1 MYSKFMKFL
10 SSLRFTLLLIS
21 LLGVMFLAGLWIP
34 QRSLLTQAMY
44 NQWKHNSPSLVA
56 FFEALGFTSIYASP
70 LMLILWCL
78 FFINLALVMWQ
89 RIPLIKKRIAL
100 PEGQPGNPESAPG
113 YPFHA
118 TYHLPAG
125 MDGTTILSLL
135 RKRGFA
141 VIGDSNGFCGV
152 KNRFSPIAFGLFHI
166 SFFLILLGGM
176 ISVYTRFTGLID
188 LAEGE
193 SFQGETV
200 RYNASPQMPK
210 IGPPP
215 RVSFTVKSILP
226 TLTSGV
232 PTGLKVRMV
241 DGRGVEHEAD
251 VNRPYKTDNSS
262 FIVSTVGPAPLFVV
276 QDRSGKE
283 IDGAYMKLNVMGGKE
298 DVFSLAGYQ
307 FRATFY
313 PDYYLK
319 NGAPASHSP
328 EFKNPVFMITVER
341 QGKAVTTGTVTKGGS
356 LGFDDYQL
364 MLKELPYWVRFSVFK
379 ERGLFI
385 IYAGF
390 ALASLAVVWRF
401 LFYRREVVGIVR
413 EEEGESLL
421 VVAGRSEFYKSL
433 TEDEF
438 TAMFNK
444 LLDTDG
450 RTDT

>member
-1 MYSKFMKFL
+1 MHNKFIKFL

-34 QRSLLTQAMY
+34 QRSLLSQAMY
-44 NQWKHNSPSLVA
+44 SQWKHNSPSLVA
-56 FFEALGFTSIYASP
+56 FFETFGFTSIYASP
-70 LMLILWCL
+70 FMLTLWVL

-100 PEGQPGNPESAPG
+100 PEGQPGNPESASG

-118 TYHLPAG
+118 TYRLPTG
-125 MDGTTILSLL
+125 MDGSTILGLL

-176 ISVYTRFTGLID
+176 ISVYTRFTGVID

-193 SFQGETV
+193 TFQGEV
-200 RYNASPQMPK
+200 ARYTASPKMPK

-226 TLTSGV
+226 MLTRGV

-241 DGRGVEHEAD
+241 DDRGVEHEAD
-251 VNRPYKTDNSS
+251 VNRPYKADNSS

-283 IDGAYMKLNVMGGKE
+283 IDGAYTKLNVMGGKE
-298 DVFSLAGYQ
+298 DVFSLAGYH
-307 FRATFY
+307 FRAVFY
-313 PDYYLK
+313 PDYYIK
-319 NGAPASHSP
+319 NGAPASHSA
-328 EFKNPVFMITVER
+328 EFKNPVFMISVER
-341 QGKAVTTGTVTKGGS
+341 QGKTITTGTVTKGGS
-356 LGFDDYQL
+356 LAFADYQL

-379 ERGLFI
+379 ERGLSI

-390 ALASLAVVWRF
+390 AIASLAVVWRF
-401 LFYRREVVGIVR
+401 LFYRREVIGIVR

-444 LLDTDG
+444 LLDNDG